1 MVRFLM
7 VVQFLQPLCPG
18 ALPYPQGPENR
29 EDTSINR

>member
-18 ALPYPQGPENR
+18 ALPYPQGPER
-29 EDTSINR
+29 GHIH